1 MMSNE
6 NTFDKRC
13 LASQPPKEL
22 SFASSI
28 ISIVLTL
35 TNIPGNILIVLAV
48 VLNPNKNLRTPFNW
62 LVVNL
67 ATADLI
73 VGFIT
78 EPIVSYFTM
87 QESLEG
93 KLLVKELKTI
103 HITYFIPCTASLLSI
118 ISLAIERYLAVRK
131 PITYRAQVTNKRI
144 VFTVVVIWLIS
155 FTLPNMYL
163 IFGFPA
169 FGFIFSN
176 ACVVI
181 AVPVMCI
188 TYALIK
194 RKVKPRSG
202 RRSSYAQVAKQEIKM
217 ANESE
222 RVLDMRRA
230 TPENGGTL
238 QTNTTAVPSS
248 TNTISSQYTSISSQL
263 LEKKITK
270 MFLIVLI
277 VLLCCYG
284 SSTIMMYF
292 VNYCEVCSC
301 ATLHV
306 LRDVSILTVLSNSS
320 VNFFCYALRC
330 SRFRSAFV
338 KLLRLNRNETPGS
351 TPSEVN

>member
-1 MMSNE
+1 MSIE

-13 LASQPPKEL
+13 WVSQPPKEL
-22 SFASSI
+22 PFATSI
-28 ISIVLTL
+28 IDIVLIL
-35 TNIPGNILIVLAV
+35 TNIPGNTLIVLAV
-48 VLNPNKNLRTPFNW
+48 ALNPNKNLRTPFNW

-67 ATADLI
+67 AAADLI

-78 EPIVSYFTM
+78 EPIASYFTM
-87 QESLEG
+87 QEGLEG
-93 KLLVKELKTI
+93 NLPLEELKI
-103 HITYFIPCTASLLSI
+103 VHITYFISCTASLLSI

-131 PITYRAQVTNKRI
+131 PNTYRAQVTNKRI

-163 IFGFPA
+163 IFGFPT

-176 ACVVI
+176 TCVAI
-181 AVPVMCI
+181 AIPVMCI

-202 RRSSYAQVAKQEIKM
+202 RRISHAQVAKEEIKM
-217 ANESE
+217 AKQSE
-222 RVLDMRRA
+222 RVQDMSTA

-238 QTNTTAVPSS
+238 QTNTTAVPSN
-248 TNTISSQYTSISSQL
+248 TNMICSQYTSISSQL

-277 VLLCCYG
+277 ALLCCYG

-292 VNYCEVCSC
+292 IKYCDVCSC

-306 LRDVSILTVLSNSS
+306 LRDVSTSTILSNSS

-351 TPSEVN
+351 APSEAN